1 MYSLMVAFDEN
12 QVIGHQNGMPW
23 HLPND
28 LKYFKKVTTGKPIVM
43 GRKTFESIGRP
54 LPNRENI
61 IMTRDEK
68 YEQEGCTVIHSWDEL
83 DRFKSYD
90 EIIIIGGSQL
100 FEKAIDF
107 VDRMYVTKIH
117 ETFEGDT
124 YFPEVNWSQ
133 WEEVSSQKGI
143 VDEKNKYEH
152 VFYVY
157 ERDKT

>member
-1 MYSLMVAFDEN
+1 MS
-12 QVIGHQNGMPW
+12 
-23 HLPND
+23 
-28 LKYFKKVTTGKPIVM
+28 
-43 GRKTFESIGRP
+43 RK
-54 LPNRENI
+54 
-61 IMTRDEK
+61 D
-68 YEQEGCTVIHSWDEL
+68 CTVIHSWDEL

-100 FEKAIDF
+100 FEKAIGF
-107 VDRMYVTKIH
+107 VDMNVCHKIH

>member
-12 QVIGHQNGMPW
+12 QVIGYQNGMPW

-61 IMTRDEK
+61 IMTRDEN
-68 YEQEGCTVIHSWDEL
+68 YQQEGCTIIHSWDEL
-83 DRFKSYD
+83 ERFNDHD
-90 EIIIIGGSQL
+90 EIIIIGGAQL

-107 VDRMYVTKIH
+107 VDRMYVTIIH
-117 ETFEGDT
+117 DTFEGDT
-124 YFPEVNWSQ
+124 YFPKVNWNH
-133 WEEVSSQKGI
+133 WEEVSKQKGI
-143 VDEKNKYEH
+143 VDEKNKHEH
-152 VFYVY
+152 DFYVY
-157 ERDKT
+157 ERK